1 MVRANG
7 DESGPI
13 ERKVQMTGG
22 STYTVSIP
30 KAWANARDI
39 GSGSPVHLYPFEDRL
54 VVAQPTDGLT
64 ARRAKINVE
73 AVGTEA
79 LAGQIQAAYA
89 AGGDE
94 IVIESDTGFDS
105 TERRI
110 ASDTIASLVGIEI
123 STETEREIVAR
134 SLLDPAELSLDGTI
148 EQIRGIALSMHEK
161 AIAAV
166 VDPGTDGAE
175 RARRVISR
183 DDDVDRLFALVSRQF
198 YRALT
203 DVRAIDQL
211 QTDRRLAFTQFRTA
225 RQLERVADHAEL
237 IADIA
242 IRQANS
248 PAAEL
253 AERFET
259 AATDAR
265 RVVRTALGGNT
276 GEALLRRDE
285 LIERIETLDRE
296 LYELDHDDVYLYGRL
311 LESIRRTAEYGANI
325 AEITTLSEIANR
337 QPHTEPHQHT

>member
-1 MVRANG
+1 MARTNG
-7 DESGPI
+7 NGSGPI

-39 GSGSPVHLYPFEDRL
+39 GSGSLVHLYPFEDRI
-54 VVAQPTDGLT
+54 VVAQPT
-64 ARRAKINVE
+64 ANVPMRRAKINVE
-73 AVGTEA
+73 AVGQGA

-94 IVIESDTGFDS
+94 IIIESDTGFDS

-110 ASDTIASLVGIEI
+110 ATDAITSLVGVEI
-123 STETEREIVAR
+123 STETEDEITAR
-134 SLLDPAELSLDGTI
+134 SLLDPGELSLDGTI
-148 EQIRGIALSMHEK
+148 EQLRGIALSMHEN
-161 AIAAV
+161 AVDAV
-166 VDPGTDGAE
+166 VDPDGDSEVRAE
-175 RARRVISR
+175 HIASR

-211 QTDRRLAFTQFRTA
+211 QTDRQLAFTQFRTA
-225 RQLERVADHAEL
+225 RQLERIADHAEL

-242 IRQANS
+242 MRQAE
-248 PAAEL
+248 PPGTEL
-253 AERFET
+253 SERFET

-265 RVVRTALGGNT
+265 RVVRTALDGNI
-276 GEALLRRDE
+276 GEAVLRRDE
-285 LIERIETLDRE
+285 LIEQIEALDRE
-296 LYELDHDDVYLYGRL
+296 LYELDHDDGYLYGRL

-325 AEITTLSEIANR
+325 AEIITLSEIANR
-337 QPHTEPHQHT
+337 RQRTETHHP